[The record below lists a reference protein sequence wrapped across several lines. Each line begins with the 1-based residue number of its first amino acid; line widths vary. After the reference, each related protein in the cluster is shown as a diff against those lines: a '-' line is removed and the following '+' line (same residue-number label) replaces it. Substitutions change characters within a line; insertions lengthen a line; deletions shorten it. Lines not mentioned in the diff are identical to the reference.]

1 MRHGQAANAGAP
13 ATPALSE
20 FGPTVLREYHAAAMG
35 TLNLD
40 RYHAAMGDASYKD
53 VTAVHGKPLS
63 EMVATFY
70 VTQRKLPFAPVL
82 GHERLIRLL
91 VDSQIDRPRLR
102 FLEQD
107 RGGLQRFAKAIED
120 IQFVGTI
127 RAARPGTIMFPQ
139 QPVADI
145 TGKFGLTQAQEIKF
159 EHAFDLPMTTA
170 STAMQFRMAAGDR
183 WLSDFSL
190 RRNGDIERA
199 VDIATYA
206 FIGGFNDTSNM
217 EAAHRLDIPAVGTI
231 AHYWQQAYLEYLT
244 EPEIEPRTGQPK
256 HFEQVAFER
265 WLDANPNGTTLL
277 LDTID
282 VYMGAVHAAMA
293 ATSTDARRRAFKG
306 FRVDSGDLAELGKWC
321 LRFFE
326 ANGLDGLRPN
336 LTGDLD
342 VGKLTRIV
350 EEFPQAA
357 GFGIGTKLSSEVKN
371 VAGVIFKACLIDGRP
386 TLKASNSLDKT
397 TLPGRL
403 QVFRGVDAAGNY
415 IGDVIGLEEE
425 DIAIPGA
432 VRVERLLE
440 PFWENG
446 QHSPIPSIEKQK
458 AFVAQQMRC
467 FGDLHNYSHTLS
479 ERLTKLRDD
488 LTAQMRAD
496 NSGWEHVLRLPEE
509 VPEELLQSKN

>member
-1 MRHGQAANAGAP
+1 MSAA
-13 ATPALSE
+13 E
-20 FGPTVLREYHAAAMG
+20 LRPWYYLHPMG
-35 TLNLD
+35 TLNFD

-53 VTAVHGKPLS
+53 VTRVHGKPLS
-63 EMVATFY
+63 ETTATFY
-70 VTQRKLPFAPVL
+70 CTQRKLPFAPVL

-120 IQFVGTI
+120 IQFAGTI
-127 RAARPGTIMFPQ
+127 RTVRPGTIMFPQ
-139 QPVADI
+139 QPIADI
-145 TGKFGLTQAQEIKF
+145 TGKFALTQAQEIKF

-170 STAMQFRMAAGDR
+170 SIAMQFRMAAGDR

-190 RRNGDIERA
+190 RRNGDIELA

-217 EAAHRLDIPAVGTI
+217 EAAHRLDIPAVGTE
-231 AHYWQQAYLEYLT
+231 AHYWQQAYLEYLHD
-244 EPEIEPRTGQPK
+244 PEIEPRTGQPK

-282 VYMGAVHAAMA
+282 VYLGAVHATMA
-293 ATSTDARRRAFKG
+293 ATSTEARRKAFKG

-321 LRFFE
+321 LSFFE
-326 ANGLDGLRPN
+326 ANGLRGLRPN

-342 VGKLTRIV
+342 VEKVTRIV
-350 EEFPQAA
+350 NEFPEAA
-357 GFGIGTKLSSEVKN
+357 GFGIGTKLSSEVQN
-371 VAGVIFKACLIDGRP
+371 VAGVIFKACVIDGRP
-386 TLKASNSLDKT
+386 TLKASNSIDKT
-397 TLPGRL
+397 TLPGSL
-403 QVFRGVDAAGNY
+403 QVFRGLDAE
-415 IGDVIGLEEE
+415 GDYLADVTGLDDEQIEIE
-425 DIAIPGA
+425 GA
-432 VRVERLLE
+432 AKVERLLQ

-458 AFVAQQMRC
+458 AFVAEQMRR
-467 FGDLHNYSHTLS
+467 FRDLHTYPCTLS
-479 ERLTKLRDD
+479 ERLRKVRDD
-488 LTAQMRAD
+488 LTEQMRAD
-496 NSGWEHVLRLPEE
+496 NSGWESVLKLPEE
-509 VPEELLQSKN
+509 MPEELMQTK

>member
-1 MRHGQAANAGAP
+1 
-13 ATPALSE
+13 
-20 FGPTVLREYHAAAMG
+20 MG
-35 TLNLD
+35 TLNID

-53 VTAVHGKPLS
+53 VTRVHDRPLS
-63 EMVATFY
+63 DLEATFY
-70 VTQRKLPFAPVL
+70 VTQRKLPFAPCL
-82 GHERLIRLL
+82 GHERLVRLL

-120 IQFVGTI
+120 IQFVGRI
-127 RAARPGTIMFPQ
+127 RTVRPGTIVFAQ
-139 QPVADI
+139 QPFADI
-145 TGKFGLTQAQEIKF
+145 TGAFGLTQAQEIKF

-170 STAMQFRMAAGDR
+170 STAMQFRMAAGEGR

-199 VDIATYA
+199 VDIAVYA

-217 EAAHRLDIPAVGTI
+217 EAAFRLDIPAVGTE
-231 AHYWQQAYLEYLT
+231 AHYWQQSYIEYMYR
-244 EPEIEPRTGQPK
+244 PEIEARTGRPK

-293 ATSTDARRRAFKG
+293 ATSTEARRRAFKG
-306 FRVDSGDLAELGKWC
+306 FRVDSGDLAELGEWC

-326 ANGLDGLRPN
+326 ANGLYDLRPN

-342 VGKLTRIV
+342 VEKVRGIV
-350 EEFPQAA
+350 RDFPRAA
-357 GFGIGTKLSSEVKN
+357 GFGIGTKLSSEVPA
-371 VAGVIFKACLIDGRP
+371 VAGVIFKQCMIDGKS
-386 TLKASNSLDKT
+386 TLKASNSEEKT

-403 QVFRGVDAAGNY
+403 QLFRGLDDLGNHV
-415 IGDVIGLEEE
+415 GDVTGLDDEEIE
-425 DIAIPGA
+425 IPGA
-432 VRVERLLE
+432 AHVERLLV

-446 QHSPIPSIEKQK
+446 QHAAIPSIEKQK
-458 AFVAQQMRC
+458 LFVEDQRKR
-467 FGDLHNYSHTLS
+467 FPDIDNYPCLLS
-479 ERLTKLRDD
+479 DKLRKLRDD

-496 NSGWEHVLRLPEE
+496 NSGWQKIVKMPED
-509 VPEELLQSKN
+509 VPDKIPQRK

>member
-1 MRHGQAANAGAP
+1 
-13 ATPALSE
+13 
-20 FGPTVLREYHAAAMG
+20 MG
-35 TLNLD
+35 TLNFD

-53 VTAVHGKPLS
+53 ATHVHGKPLS
-63 EMVATFY
+63 EIIATFY
-70 VTQRKLPFAPVL
+70 CTQRKLPFAPVL

-107 RGGLQRFAKAIED
+107 RGDLKRFAQAIED

-127 RAARPGTIMFPQ
+127 RAVRPGAIMFPQ
-139 QPVADI
+139 QPIADI

-170 STAMQFRMAAGDR
+170 SVAMQFRMAAGQR

-231 AHYWQQAYLEYLT
+231 AHYWQQAFIQYMN
-244 EPEIEPRTGQPK
+244 EPEIDPRTNRPK

-277 LDTID
+277 LDTVD
-282 VYMGAVHAAMA
+282 VYMGAVHAVMA
-293 ATSTDARRRAFKG
+293 ATSNEARRKAFKG
-306 FRVDSGDLAELGKWC
+306 FRVDSGDLADLGKWC
-321 LRFFE
+321 LEFFE
-326 ANGLDGLRPN
+326 ANGLHGLRPN
-336 LTGDLD
+336 LTGDLT
-342 VGKLTRIV
+342 VERVKEIV

-371 VAGVIFKACLIDGRP
+371 VAGVIFKACVVDGRP

-403 QVFRGVDAAGNY
+403 QVFRGIDADGNY
-415 IGDVIGLEEE
+415 VADVTGLDDEEIE
-425 DIAIPGA
+425 IPGA
-432 VRVERLLE
+432 ARVERLLQ

-446 QHSPIPSIEKQK
+446 QHEPIPSIEKQK
-458 AFVAQQMRC
+458 AFVADQMSR
-467 FGDLHNYSHTLS
+467 FSDLQNYPRTLS
-479 ERLTKLRDD
+479 DRLKKLRDD

-496 NSGWEHVLRLPEE
+496 NSGWEEILKLPEQLPEE
-509 VPEELLQSKN
+509 LINSR

>member
-1 MRHGQAANAGAP
+1 
-13 ATPALSE
+13 
-20 FGPTVLREYHAAAMG
+20 MG
-35 TLNLD
+35 TLNFD
-40 RYHAAMGDASYKD
+40 RYHAAMGDASYKE
-53 VTAVHGKPLS
+53 VTRVHDKPLS
-63 EMVATFY
+63 ETPATFY
-70 VTQRKLPFAPVL
+70 CTQRKLPFAPVL

-120 IQFVGTI
+120 IQFAGSI
-127 RAARPGTIMFPQ
+127 RTVRPGTIMFPQ

-170 STAMQFRMAAGDR
+170 SLAVQFRMAAGDR

-217 EAAHRLDIPAVGTI
+217 EAAHRLDIPAVGTE

-244 EPEIEPRTGQPK
+244 EPEIETRTGQPK

-265 WLDANPNGTTLL
+265 WLDANPHGTTLL

-293 ATSTDARRRAFKG
+293 ATSNESRRKAFKG

-321 LRFFE
+321 FEFFA
-326 ANGLDGLRPN
+326 ANGLHGLRPN

-342 VGKLTRIV
+342 VEKVRRIV
-350 EEFPQAA
+350 QEFPEAA

-371 VAGVIFKACLIDGRP
+371 VAGVIFKACAIDGRP

-397 TLPGRL
+397 TLPGCL
-403 QVFRGVDAAGNY
+403 QVFRGIDGEGNY
-415 IGDVIGLEEE
+415 VADVTGLEGEQVE
-425 DIAIPGA
+425 IPGA
-432 VRVERLLE
+432 ANVECLLLS
-440 PFWENG
+440 FWKNG
-446 QHSPIPSIEKQK
+446 QYSPIPSIEKQR
-458 AFVAQQMRC
+458 AFVTEQMNR
-467 FGDLHNYSHTLS
+467 FADLHNYPRTLS
-479 ERLTKLRDD
+479 DRLTRLRDE

-496 NSGWEHVLRLPEE
+496 ISGWERVLELPEDM
-509 VPEELLQSKN
+509 PEELQSTSSK